1 MKRVFGL
8 FLGICLAVSLTMLG
22 SCAGGDDNDDDNG
35 SSCIAAAEICDGVDN
50 DCDGQ
55 VDEGCMVAAG
65 GFHTCALLA
74 SNGAWCCGANWDGQ
88 IGAGMDPNSGYY
100 TYYYYPIINNYS
112 VSVPAPVRNSAGMV
126 SLSLGAFHSCAL
138 MANGGVK
145 CWGANWYGQLG
156 DNSWDDKYFPVDV
169 INLTGRVNQ
178 VSAGGDHTCALLASG
193 SVQCWGENSNGEL
206 GNNSWTTSN
215 IPVQVIGLAGQAIQI
230 AAGGGHTCALLASG
244 SVQCWGYNNAGQLG
258 NNTWDDSNIPV
269 QVIGLAGQA
278 IQIAAGNYHTCALLA
293 SGSVQC
299 WGYNGLGELGNNTW
313 NNSNIPVQVI
323 GLSGQAAQVSAG
335 GWHTC
340 ALLASGSVQCW
351 GYNGYGQLGN
361 NSWTTSNI
369 PVQVIGLDAA
379 VRSISAGWYHT
390 CAFLA
395 SGKPVCWGEGYI
407 GQLGIG
413 LLGEERNIPVYPIFP

>member
-22 SCAGGDDNDDDNG
+22 SCAGGDDDDDNNG
-35 SSCIAAAEICDGVDN
+35 SACIAAAEICDGLDN

-65 GFHTCALLA
+65 GYHTCALLA
-74 SNGAWCCGANWDGQ
+74 SNGAWCWGANWDGQ

-126 SLSLGAFHSCAL
+126 SLSLGGFHSCAL

-156 DNSWDDKYFPVDV
+156 DNSWDNKYFPVDV

-193 SVQCWGENSNGEL
+193 SVQCWGYNG
-206 GNNSWTTSN
+206 
-215 IPVQVIGLAGQAIQI
+215 
-230 AAGGGHTCALLASG
+230 
-244 SVQCWGYNNAGQLG
+244 YGQLG
-258 NNTWDDSNIPV
+258 NNST
-269 QVIGLAGQA
+269 
-278 IQIAAGNYHTCALLA
+278 T
-293 SGSVQC
+293 
-299 WGYNGLGELGNNTW
+299 T
-313 NNSNIPVQVI
+313 SNIPVQVI
-323 GLSGQAAQVSAG
+323 GLSGQAIQVAAG
-335 GWHTC
+335 GDHTC
-340 ALLASGSVQCW
+340 ALLASGIVQCW

-379 VRSISAGWYHT
+379 VRNISANWYNT
-390 CAFLA
+390 CALLA
-395 SGKPVCWGEGYI
+395 NGKPVCWGG
-407 GQLGIG
+407 GWFVQLGIG